1 MADKENN
8 IEMPKMKGATD
19 QKIDAIKQLIFG
31 ENIQEYDEEFKQI
44 RKNILDAKTELAN
57 KLAETSK
64 ELKNMIETL
73 RENHDKKIEDLRGQM
88 LDEVRNLDHKK
99 LDRNLLGDLL
109 QEIGGKIKE

>member
-1 MADKENN
+1 MAEKEN

-44 RKNILDAKTELAN
+44 RKYINDAKSELEN
-57 KLAETSK
+57 KLEQTSK
-64 ELKNMIETL
+64 ELKNMIESL

-88 LDEVRNLDHKK
+88 LNEVKNLDHKK